1 MIGDIKHTW
10 EIIVILYACNSGI
23 SQGRKSTVYIMVITI
38 ILYISKIKT
47 ASTAFL
53 VYDDLIERLRYDEK
67 IMVT

>member
-23 SQGRKSTVYIMVITI
+23 SQGRKSTVYIMVII

>member
-1 MIGDIKHTW
+1 MIGDIKYTW

-23 SQGRKSTVYIMVITI
+23 SQGRKSTVYIMVTI

-47 ASTAFL
+47 VSTAFL
-53 VYDDLIERLRYDEK
+53 VYDDLIERLRYDEQ